1 MQRGLKLLTQVRLV
15 ASEFFLD
22 LIRSKEYGLVKKS
35 EGL

>member
-15 ASEFFLD
+15 ASEFYFD
-22 LIRSKEYGLVKKS
+22 LILKKEYGLVKKN